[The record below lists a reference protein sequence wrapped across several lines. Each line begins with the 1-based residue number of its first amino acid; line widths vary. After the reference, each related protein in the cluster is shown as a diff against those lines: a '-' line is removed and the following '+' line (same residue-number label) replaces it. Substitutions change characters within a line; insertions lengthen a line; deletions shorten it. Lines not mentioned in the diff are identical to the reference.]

1 MLHTL
6 YVGGASSGKSLCA
19 ERCTLA
25 LGTPCLYVATLRA
38 SLLDDE
44 TRLRVARHKDRRG
57 SEWLSVEAGADLALA
72 LALHPEARAVL
83 LDSVGTWIS
92 GILWDTQGQ
101 SAEKFANARVALDA
115 VLERLEGVARFLQE
129 SSRPVVV
136 VSEEVGLGL
145 VPTDPLAR
153 MFTEILGRA
162 NQLLAGIAQRV
173 IFVSCGL
180 ELVLKNTG
188 KTR

>member
-1 MLHTL
+1 M
-6 YVGGASSGKSLCA
+6 
-19 ERCTLA
+19 
-25 LGTPCLYVATLRA
+25 
-38 SLLDDE
+38 
-44 TRLRVARHKDRRG
+44 
-57 SEWLSVEAGADLALA
+57 
-72 LALHPEARAVL
+72 
-83 LDSVGTWIS
+83 
-92 GILWDTQGQ
+92 
-101 SAEKFANARVALDA
+101 ALDA

-180 ELVLKNTG
+180 ELVLKNTEN
-188 KTR
+188 RQ

>member
-19 ERCTLA
+19 ERCTLTLA
-25 LGTPCLYVATLRA
+25 RPCLYVATLRA

-57 SEWLSVEAGADLALA
+57 SEWLSVETGADLALA

-101 SAEKFANARVALDA
+101 GTEKSGNARV
-115 VLERLEGVARFLQE
+115 
-129 SSRPVVV
+129 SRPVVV

>member
-1 MLHTL
+1 MQDQEDVDELELGLLGLVMRDLHAD
-6 YVGGASSGKSLCA
+6 GGAPRA
-19 ERCTLA
+19 EE
-25 LGTPCLYVATLRA
+25 GPQEKGGFLRA
-38 SLLDDE
+38 PL
-44 TRLRVARHKDRRG
+44 
-57 SEWLSVEAGADLALA
+57 
-72 LALHPEARAVL
+72 
-83 LDSVGTWIS
+83 
-92 GILWDTQGQ
+92 
-101 SAEKFANARVALDA
+101 
-115 VLERLEGVARFLQE
+115 
-129 SSRPVVV
+129 
-136 VSEEVGLGL
+136 VGLGL